1 MKKVIRN
8 DIIDHSIR
16 ATEAGQ
22 PPEWW
27 IPEFCDKCGKLLTD
41 DGYRCPSC
49 GDLLCPIC
57 LQHLNEYG
65 ECPACDEYEGSARG

>member
-1 MKKVIRN
+1 MKC
-8 DIIDHSIR
+8 R
-16 ATEAGQ
+16 ACGYVEAD
-22 PPEWW
+22 PPEY
-27 IPEFCDKCGKLLTD
+27 CDKCGKLLTD

-49 GDLLCPIC
+49 GDMLCPIC